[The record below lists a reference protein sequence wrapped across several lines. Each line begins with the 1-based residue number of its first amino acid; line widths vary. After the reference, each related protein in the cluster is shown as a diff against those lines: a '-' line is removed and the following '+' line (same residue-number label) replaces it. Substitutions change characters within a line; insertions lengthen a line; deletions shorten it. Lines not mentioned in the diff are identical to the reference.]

1 MNYTSYQGR
10 AIMSLIAG
18 ALTAAADENIRV
30 RVSKDDN
37 IVIIGESGHH
47 SRPIDKETVT
57 SYPAFLCEIVV
68 AYADYIKAKEE
79 KETSQA
85 LPA

>member
-10 AIMSLIAG
+10 AITSLIAG

-30 RVSKDDN
+30 RVTKDDK
-37 IVIIGESGHH
+37 ILIIGESGHH

-57 SYPAFLCEIVV
+57 TYPAFVCEIVV
-68 AYADYIKAKEE
+68 AFADYIKAKEE